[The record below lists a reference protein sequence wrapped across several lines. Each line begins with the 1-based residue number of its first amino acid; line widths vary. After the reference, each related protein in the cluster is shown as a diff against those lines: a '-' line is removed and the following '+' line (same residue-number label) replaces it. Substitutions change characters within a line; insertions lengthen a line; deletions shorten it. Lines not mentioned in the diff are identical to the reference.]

1 VFIPEMVKILEVLF
15 VKNTFPPPLA
25 PEFVDGV
32 VFLTS
37 TFPAKEMGLVL
48 CQPVYELIT
57 VVVVGEPKFSERMVD
72 CDNVNCDNNTTKNN
86 KKFFIYDLLLISI
99 KSI

>member
-1 VFIPEMVKILEVLF
+1 MVKTLDGLL

-25 PEFVDGV
+25 PELLDGN

-37 TFPAKEMGLVL
+37 TFPVKEMGLVL

-72 CDNVNCDNNTTKNN
+72 CDNVNCDNNTTKNS
-86 KKFFIYDLLLISI
+86 KKFFIYDILLISI
-99 KSI
+99 KNI

>member
-1 VFIPEMVKILEVLF
+1 MVKTLDGLL
-15 VKNTFPPPLA
+15 VKNTFPYPLE
-25 PEFVDGV
+25 PELLDGK

-72 CDNVNCDNNTTKNN
+72 CDNVNCDSNTTKNN
-86 KKFFIYDLLLISI
+86 KKFFIYDLLIISI